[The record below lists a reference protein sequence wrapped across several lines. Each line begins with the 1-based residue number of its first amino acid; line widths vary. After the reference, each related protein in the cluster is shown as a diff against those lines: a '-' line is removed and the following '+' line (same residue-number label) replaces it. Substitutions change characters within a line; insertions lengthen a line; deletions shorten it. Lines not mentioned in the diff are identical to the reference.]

1 MILIL
6 LISLVAG
13 KSPEISSRRFLDPSQ
28 RFSEGLLLAAGVQSA
43 AASRQDSVGLIDIN
57 SPNYKYGGKA
67 MLRSLILPGMG
78 QIYAGNPK
86 RALVFLGVETIAIAS
101 WNRYRR
107 LGEDKTAAFEDSANA
122 HWDFNRWWWD
132 YGLYNNEYYT
142 TTLPSEGKIVIGP
155 AGGHSLEFFVDM
167 DDDGR
172 PEVFGNTNENTERL
186 RQLMDSDSSQYLH
199 VKRNQEYYENIGKYN
214 QFFPGWDDALENI
227 NEVPEDRKSGL
238 FAYSP
243 NRSKYMKMREDAN
256 RLKSIA
262 SYSVSALMFNH
273 VLSAV
278 DAIFSTAKWN
288 REHAT
293 RVSGQLLYDPAVA
306 TGVSGVRISIAW

>member
-6 LISLVAG
+6 FISLVTG
-13 KSPEISSRRFLDPSQ
+13 KPPETLSGRFLDPSQ
-28 RFSEGLLLAAGVQSA
+28 PLSEGFLSAAGVQSA
-43 AASRQDSVGLIDIN
+43 AASREDSVGMIDIS
-57 SPNYKYGGKA
+57 SPDYKYGGKA

-78 QIYAGNPK
+78 QVYAGNPK
-86 RALVFLGVETIAIAS
+86 RALVFLGVEAIAIAS
-101 WNRYRR
+101 WNRYRQ
-107 LGEDKTAAFEDSANA
+107 LGNDKTVAFQDSADA
-122 HWDFNRWWWD
+122 QWDFNRWWWD

-172 PEVFGNTNENTERL
+172 PEVFGNTNEHTERL

-227 NEVPEDRKSGL
+227 NEAPEDRKSGP

-243 NRSKYMKMREDAN
+243 HRSKYMKIREDAN

-288 REHAT
+288 RENAT
-293 RVSGQLLYDPAVA
+293 RVSGQLLYNPAIA
-306 TGVSGVRISIAW
+306 MGVGGVQISIAW